1 MGKIATEQE
10 AYDIGKQ
17 GTPNG
22 NKCCT
27 KSRAEALGCTVK
39 DDIPSNKL
47 VQISDILKT
56 EYIDD
61 YTIIVHTGI
70 NGTLYLENS
79 KGERL
84 YRDYTGGILLVA
96 TSGQGNYKGQI
107 SLTIGETITGYCL
120 NSNGTQSNIQEYVIP
135 ANMTY
140 LYCDINASPY
150 SLSISSNAI

>member
-10 AYDIGKQ
+10 VYDIGKQ

-39 DDIPSNKL
+39 DDMSSNKL

-61 YTIIVHTGI
+61 YTILVHTGV
-70 NGTLYLENS
+70 NGTLYLKNS
-79 KGERL
+79 KGDLL

-96 TSGQGNYKGQI
+96 TAGQGNYKGQVP
-107 SLTIGETITGYCL
+107 LVVGETITGYCL
-120 NSNGTQSNIQEYVIP
+120 NSSGTQSNIQEYVIP
-135 ANMTY
+135 ANMTH
-140 LYCDINASPY
+140 LYCNINASPY
-150 SLSISSNAI
+150 SLSINSNVI